1 MITVVGWSEL
11 ARRNQ
16 DLLVAARAASQ
27 KAFAPYSHFKVGAAV
42 RCGDGRIVEG
52 ANYESASTV
61 SQFALSVWRSF
72 RANMEGEHQ
81 NISALRFTL
90 PGRVYIWPE
99 DTPVSPCGACRQILG
114 GGGGAQQLSGFA
126 RVCQRCA
133 VRPFSLSQPYPI
145 YCPMRSVDSLC
156 LLGFLTNSFLIAP
169 QWG

>member
-11 ARRNQ
+11 AREDQ

-52 ANYESASTV
+52 ANYESASYGLTV
-61 SQFALSVWRSF
+61 CAERVAIF

-81 NISALRFTL
+81 NISALAIYASGKGL
-90 PGRVYIWPE
+90 HLAE

-114 GGGGAQQLSGFA
+114 EVAGRNNCPDLRVLSANA
-126 RVCQRCA
+126 RFDR
-133 VRPFSLSQPYPI
+133 
-145 YCPMRSVDSLC
+145 
-156 LLGFLTNSFLIAP
+156 FLIATVSDLLP
-169 QWG
+169 NAFG